1 MRADIAAALDQVTAW
16 FGQHELPVQRRE
28 LVDHAVVFADV
39 ADARRSLAAK
49 LGGTPDQI
57 PESFSGTVI
66 ERTLYVVAPAAY
78 RATYQQLYPDHAWR
92 PQEYRALIVH
102 EVAHRAHALQATR
115 LFGSEEGMGPGWFF
129 EGLALVCAGQFDEPA
144 PPLTR
149 QELHDLI
156 ARGIPDFP
164 APQARV
170 IHQLHF
176 ELQLHTTASLQTGA
190 ENAAIDMPPRPRVT
204 PRLAWRAA
212 VMTAQRRSIFSS

>member
-156 ARGIPDFP
+156 ARDAEKGLGYPAYARIVRALAARFTVRWLVEHAGRPDF
-164 APQARV
+164 V
-170 IHQLHF
+170 
-176 ELQLHTTASLQTGA
+176 
-190 ENAAIDMPPRPRVT
+190 AAID
-204 PRLAWRAA
+204 AGWR
-212 VMTAQRRSIFSS
+212 